1 MLFLEMNSLNVV
13 KVHGEKEDHKVF
25 MYALSTCVWCKRT
38 KQFLKDSAV
47 AHEYVDVDLEDP
59 ENRRKIEKD
68 LASRGCYSYPAL
80 IIDGKRL
87 IAGFKIDEMKEA
99 LGL

>member
-1 MLFLEMNSLNVV
+1 MNVV
-13 KVHGEKEDHKVF
+13 KVDGEKKDHKVF

-59 ENRRKIEKD
+59 ENKRKIEKD
-68 LASRGCYSYPAL
+68 LARRGCYSYPAL
-80 IIDGKRL
+80 VIDGEKL
-87 IAGFKIDEMKEA
+87 IVGFKIDEMKEA